1 MIALDVL
8 LFVGLAALW
17 FWWSGRHWETYS
29 SLSLPLAHALWLY
42 HLLFTIFYFWYTH
55 HYSSDAWEYYHDPS
69 FRGNAE
75 SWRDLAAPGIR
86 FVFFIVYPL
95 SQFLQLSYFGV
106 FLLFSSAGWLGMVY
120 MLRLWEE
127 IFPGW
132 FGQNSGV
139 KKWGMTALFFW
150 PSLHFWTVAIGKD
163 SLAFLGIALFFWA
176 FRRWKKRGVWLFVAL
191 ALMVAIRPH
200 MAALLLASAL
210 VAFWL
215 QAILTRTWS
224 RRHSVLLLFSLLS
237 LPLLLRLLLPQVDVF
252 SFSLAGIR
260 ESLEAMQHRFADTT
274 HGLDLR
280 VLSIPER
287 YFTFLFRPMP
297 GDSTHILGYGLMAQN
312 ILLLVLS
319 LWALV
324 KAFPS
329 GLRPASAFSWALL
342 IYFVV
347 GTFIFSQALS
357 NLGLIERE
365 KMMFLL
371 PWAYF
376 LTCSLAYNFPKGAS
390 SGLNFPKVDPSVR

>member
-1 MIALDVL
+1 MNGVDFL
-8 LFVGLAALW
+8 LLACLAT
-17 FWWSGRHWETYS
+17 FWMVWSRRNWKKCS
-29 SLSLPLAHALWLY
+29 SLSLPLVHALGLY
-42 HLLFTIFYFWYTH
+42 HLVFTFFYYWYTH

-75 SWRDLAAPGIR
+75 NWGDLAGPGIR
-86 FVFFIVYPL
+86 FVFFLVYPL
-95 SQFLQLSYFGV
+95 SQYLNLSYLSV
-106 FLLFSSAGWLGMVY
+106 FFLFSAAGWLGMVY

-127 IFPGW
+127 LFPGW
-132 FGQNSGV
+132 FGQTNQW
-139 KKWGMTALFFW
+139 KKWGMAALFFW

-163 SLAFLGIALFFWA
+163 SLAFLGITLFFWA
-176 FRRWKKRGVWLFVAL
+176 FRRWKKRGVWLLVAL
-191 ALMVAIRPH
+191 ALMAAIRPH
-200 MAALLLASAL
+200 MAALLLGSAF

-237 LPLLLRLLLPQVDVF
+237 LPLLLWLLLPQVDVF

-329 GLRPASAFSWALL
+329 GLRPASLFSWALL
-342 IYFVV
+342 IYFVA

-376 LTCSLAYNFPKGAS
+376 LTCSLAYSFPKGAS
-390 SGLNFPKVDPSVR
+390 AGLNFPKVVGIL

>member
-1 MIALDVL
+1 MNAVDLS
-8 LFVGLAALW
+8 LFVLLAALW
-17 FWWSGRHWETYS
+17 FWWAARNWSKYS
-29 SLSLPLAHALWLY
+29 SLSLPLVHGLWLY
-42 HLLFTIFYFWYTH
+42 HVLFTLFYYWYTH
-55 HYSSDAWEYYHDPS
+55 HYSSDAWEYYHDPG

-75 SWRDLAAPGIR
+75 NWGDLAGPGIR

-95 SQFLQLSYFGV
+95 SQFLHLSYLSV
-106 FLLFSSAGWLGMVY
+106 FFLFSAAGWLGMVY
-120 MLRLWEE
+120 MLRIWEE
-127 IFPGW
+127 LFPDW
-132 FGQNSGV
+132 FAQKNDI
-139 KKWGMTALFFW
+139 KKWGITAIFFW

-176 FRRWKKRGVWLFVAL
+176 LRRWEKRGVGLIAGL
-191 ALMVAIRPH
+191 AIMATIRPH
-200 MAALLLASAL
+200 MAALLAGSAL
-210 VAFWL
+210 AGYLFQAFF
-215 QAILTRTWS
+215 S
-224 RRHSVLLLFSLLS
+224 RKWTLKHSIIMLVTLLS
-237 LPLLLRLLLPQVDVF
+237 LPLLLWLILPQVDVF
-252 SFSLAGIR
+252 QFSLSGIR
-260 ESLEAMQHRFADTT
+260 ESLEAMQHRFADTN

-280 VLSIPER
+280 VLTIPER

-324 KAFPS
+324 KAFPA
-329 GLRPASAFSWALL
+329 GLRPASSFSWALM
-342 IYFVV
+342 IYFVA

-376 LTCSLAYNFPKGAS
+376 LTYSLAYNFPK
-390 SGLNFPKVDPSVR
+390 VVRPSV

>member
-1 MIALDVL
+1 MNAVDL
-8 LFVGLAALW
+8 LVFAMLAAFW
-17 FWWSGRHWETYS
+17 FWWAGRNWSTFS
-29 SLSLPLAHALWLY
+29 SLSLPMVHVLWLY
-42 HLLFTIFYFWYTH
+42 HVLFTLFYFWYTH

-75 SWRDLAAPGIR
+75 TWGDLAGPGIR

-95 SQFLQLSYFGV
+95 SQFLQLSYLSV
-106 FLLFSSAGWLGMVY
+106 FFLFSAAGWLGMVY

-127 IFPGW
+127 YFPGW
-132 FGQNSGV
+132 FWQTNQR
-139 KKWGMTALFFW
+139 KKWGMTAIFFW

-176 FRRWKKRGVWLFVAL
+176 FRRWEKRGVGLLAAL
-191 ALMVAIRPH
+191 LLMAMIRPH
-200 MAALLLASAL
+200 MAALLLGSAL
-210 VAFWL
+210 VGYWA
-215 QAILTRTWS
+215 QALVSRSWS
-224 RRHSVLLLFSLLS
+224 RRHSFLLLVALLS
-237 LPLLLRLLLPQVDVF
+237 LPLLLWLLLPQVDVF
-252 SFSLAGIR
+252 SFSISSVK
-260 ESLEAMQHRFADTT
+260 ESLEAMQHRFANTN

-324 KAFPS
+324 KVFPS
-329 GLRPASAFSWALL
+329 RLRPASSFSWALM
-342 IYFVV
+342 IYFVA

-376 LTCSLAYNFPKGAS
+376 LTCSLAYNFPKVDVSVSLGKF
-390 SGLNFPKVDPSVR
+390 LNE